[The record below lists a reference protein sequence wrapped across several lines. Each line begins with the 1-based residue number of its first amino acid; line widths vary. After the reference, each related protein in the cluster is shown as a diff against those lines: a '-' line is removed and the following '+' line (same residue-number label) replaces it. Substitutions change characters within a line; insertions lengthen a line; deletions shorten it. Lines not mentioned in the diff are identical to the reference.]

1 MSGKSTVSNDYA
13 GWLDNIGL
21 SGPIQNSMDHD
32 EIPGFV
38 NSSVFGRFSLDD
50 LDFGDDLTK
59 GRIDFDDEYLLK
71 SPSPGTVSLSESSFV
86 KAEPIDSY
94 PKRDSSGGYYHP
106 PHGSART
113 ADSRVTSYA
122 AEASKES
129 HESIRRQMP
138 KAGRVIQERVF
149 EGLEEVAGELNMDS
163 KLLDSAKS
171 FIDKAPTKW
180 KLFEE
185 QRRSSAINRRQSV
198 RNHQASLE
206 SQVAMERQA
215 ALPRE
220 ATPAVKPRKA
230 RQSGRSADA
239 GRNTGIGRRVSPIA
253 VIFIML
259 LIMRL
264 VAFLF
269 QASTH
274 HVDITHTEPDPK
286 PGGTIIIGGGDDDK
300 KGEMPAEIADEFS
313 ELFNDIE
320 QWRSDNPYMPWT
332 GLSAEETAALM
343 KEAGWANV
351 KVTENEDGTKV
362 EAELVQEHSEA
373 YILVDGESIGNT
385 FYWNNSVYPDEQ
397 AEDEIKAAWRNL
409 FPEDS
414 GIYPGMQL
422 AELRITDE
430 MLQAIRDCGEKN
442 NYGDIEESS
451 LSVNGLYIALFDNEY
466 GWSLYVSGD
475 DAFIQF
481 HTDTEEKYLNS
492 VYISGE
498 MNTWFE

>member
-1 MSGKSTVSNDYA
+1 MAGKSTASSEY
-13 GWLDNIGL
+13 GRWLDDIGL
-21 SGPIQNSMDHD
+21 SGPIQNNMDYD

-38 NSSVFGRFSLDD
+38 NSNVFGRFSLDD

-71 SPSPGTVSLSESSFV
+71 SPSPGSITFSESSIA
-86 KAEPIDSY
+86 KAETRDSY

-106 PHGSART
+106 PHGSAKT
-113 ADSRVTSYA
+113 AERRVPSYA
-122 AEASKES
+122 DTPKKT
-129 HESIRRQMP
+129 HESIIRQMP
-138 KAGRVIQERVF
+138 TVGRTIQERVF
-149 EGLEEVAGELNMDS
+149 EGLEEVAGDLSSNS
-163 KLLDSAKS
+163 KFLESAKS
-171 FIDKAPTKW
+171 FMDKAPTKW

-185 QRRSSAINRRQSV
+185 QRRSSAIDRKQSV
-198 RNHQASLE
+198 RNHQVSPE
-206 SQVAMERQA
+206 SVTVTETQA
-215 ALPRE
+215 ALARE
-220 ATPAVKPRKA
+220 AAPAVKPRPA
-230 RQSGRSADA
+230 RQPGRSAGA

-264 VAFLF
+264 VVSLF
-269 QASTH
+269 QASAH
-274 HVDITHTEPDPK
+274 HTNITHTEPDPK
-286 PGGTIIIGGGDDDK
+286 PGGTILIGGGDDDK
-300 KGEMPAEIADEFS
+300 KDEMPEEIADEFS

-320 QWRSDNPYMPWT
+320 LWRSDNPYLPWM

-343 KEAGWANV
+343 QEAGWANAE
-351 KVTENEDGTKV
+351 VTENDELTGV

-373 YILVDGESIGNT
+373 YIHVDSESIGT
-385 FYWNNSVYPDEQ
+385 SFYWNTPEYSDGQ
-397 AEDEIKAAWRNL
+397 AEDEIQAAWGNL

-422 AELRITDE
+422 SELRITDE

-451 LSVNGLYIALFDNEY
+451 LSVNELFIALFDSENE
-466 GWSLYVSGD
+466 WSLYINGD
-475 DAFIQF
+475 DTYIQLR
-481 HTDTEEKYLNS
+481 TDSEEKYLTG

-498 MNTWFE
+498 TNTWFD

>member
-1 MSGKSTVSNDYA
+1 MSEKGTASNENA
-13 GWLDNIGL
+13 GWLNDIGFTGL
-21 SGPIQNSMDHD
+21 IQNSMDYD

-38 NSSVFGRFSLDD
+38 NSGVFGRFSLDD

-71 SPSPGTVSLSESSFV
+71 SPAPGTISFSESSIA
-86 KAEPIDSY
+86 KAEPRDSY
-94 PKRDSSGGYYHP
+94 PKRDSSGGFYHP
-106 PHGSART
+106 PHGSVKT
-113 ADSRVTSYA
+113 AESRSTSYS
-122 AEASKES
+122 AEKSKEP
-129 HESIRRQMP
+129 HDTIRRQMP
-138 KAGRVIQERVF
+138 TIGRAIQERVF

-171 FIDKAPTKW
+171 FMDKAPTKW

-185 QRRSSAINRRQSV
+185 QRRSSAINRRQSI
-198 RNHQASLE
+198 RNHQVSLE
-206 SQVAMERQA
+206 SKMAMESQA
-215 ALPRE
+215 AQVRE
-220 ATPAVKPRKA
+220 AAPAVKPRPT
-230 RQSGRSADA
+230 RQSGRSVGA

-253 VIFIML
+253 VILIML
-259 LIMRL
+259 LIVRL

-274 HVDITHTEPDPK
+274 HINITHNEPDPK
-286 PGGTIIIGGGDDDK
+286 PGGTILIGGGDDNNDNQI
-300 KGEMPAEIADEFS
+300 PDDVAEAFTD
-313 ELFNDIE
+313 LFNDIE
-320 QWRSDNPYMPWT
+320 LWRSDNPYMPWM

-343 KEAGWANV
+343 KEAGWANAEV
-351 KVTENEDGTKV
+351 SENDDVTKI
-362 EAELVQEHSEA
+362 EAELVQDHSEA
-373 YILVDGESIGNT
+373 YILVDNESIGT
-385 FYWNNSVYPDEQ
+385 SFYWNTPEYSDGQ
-397 AEDEIKAAWRNL
+397 AEDEIKAAWGNL

-451 LSVNGLYIALFDNEY
+451 LSVNGLFIALFDNEDS
-466 GWSLYVSGD
+466 WSLYINGD
-475 DAFIQF
+475 DTYIQL
-481 HTDTEEKYLNS
+481 HTDSEEKYLES

-498 MNTWFE
+498 TNTWFA